1 MSARWLVVAVILA
14 LPAGAMELGDAKPP
28 TQAQLTELLR
38 GNTIVGEWDGR
49 PFTQY
54 FAPGGATRYREGD
67 GPASDGS
74 WRVNSAGQYCSIWP
88 PSPAEAC
95 YEVRVKGAAILWLGG
110 DKVHPSEVVPGNA
123 F

>member
-1 MSARWLVVAVILA
+1 MRTLA
-14 LPAGAMELGDAKPP
+14 LIAAALFGASVAAMELGDARAP
-28 TQAQLTELLR
+28 TQAQLTELLA

-67 GPASDGS
+67 GRASDGT
-74 WRVNSAGQYCSIWP
+74 WRVNAAGQYCSIWP
-88 PSPAEAC
+88 PSPTEAC
-95 YEVRVKGAAILWLGG
+95 YDVRVKGSAVLWLSGG
-110 DKVHPSEVVPGNA
+110 KVHPSEVVRGNA